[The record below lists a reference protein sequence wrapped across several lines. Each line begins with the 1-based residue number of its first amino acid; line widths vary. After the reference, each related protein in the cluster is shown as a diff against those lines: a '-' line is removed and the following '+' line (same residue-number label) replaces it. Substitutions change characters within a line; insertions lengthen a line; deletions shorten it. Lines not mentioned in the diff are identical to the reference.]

1 MIFDYLLKNNIKK
14 SVCQNFYLKYY
25 FSGMDSKSAPINL
38 SALTDTQLK
47 LHSSWVQTWQNVII
61 DLDTYVRDFHPRGLK
76 WKKGN

>member
-1 MIFDYLLKNNIKK
+1 MIKIY
-14 SVCQNFYLKYY
+14 YY
-25 FSGMDSKSAPINL
+25 FSGMDSKLAPINL
-38 SALTDTQLK
+38 SALTETQLK